1 MGQAG
6 YAHVSLSSISLHISH
21 LYLYLYLLFVS
32 VADRNEL
39 RLSVVPVAVVVVVV
53 IVFAAVTIVVCQKY
67 LPVAICQLSCSVPLS
82 FCNPRKKA
90 ARVMTDDARQR
101 RSALFLY
108 ICVYTRISH
117 LVVCPARAPPPPL
130 PHLRVACNISQS
142 YSKSFS
148 LFLLS
153 TLRAL

>member
-1 MGQAG
+1 MFYASGQGVGQAG
-6 YAHVSLSSISLHISH
+6 YAHVSLSTIYVRISH
-21 LYLYLYLLFVS
+21 LYLCLLFVS

-39 RLSVVPVAVVVVVV
+39 RLSVVLAVVVIFFV
-53 IVFAAVTIVVCQKY
+53 ADTIVVCQKY

-108 ICVYTRISH
+108 ICVYISH
-117 LVVCPARAPPPPL
+117 LVVCPGQTPSPPS
-130 PHLRVACNISQS
+130 I
-142 YSKSFS
+142 
-148 LFLLS
+148 
-153 TLRAL
+153 